1 MAIAIGAATALPPR
15 YCDTAIVG
23 GGPGGLYS
31 ALRLANAS
39 KAESVCVFEA
49 LDRFGGRVHSVR
61 VGKRDDLV
69 VDLGAY
75 RFARELTDIT
85 RTPHVSDMAK
95 YSRL

>member
-1 MAIAIGAATALPPR
+1 MLTMAIAVGSAAALSPR
-15 YCDTAIVG
+15 SCDVAVVG

-39 KAESVCVFEA
+39 TTKSICVFEA

-61 VGKRDDLV
+61 VGEKDDLV

-75 RFARELTDIT
+75 RFARELTDDNQDT
-85 RTPHVSDMAK
+85 TCV
-95 YSRL
+95 

>member
-1 MAIAIGAATALPPR
+1 MLSIIALGAAAALPPHF
-15 YCDTAIVG
+15 CDTAIVG

-31 ALRLANAS
+31 AMRLVNS
-39 KAESVCVFEA
+39 STVKSLCVFEA

-75 RFARELTDIT
+75 RFARELTDDNQDT
-85 RTPHVSDMAK
+85 TCV
-95 YSRL
+95 